1 MSASLQE
8 KLDRTARLVEPVL
21 HKILDEIGE
30 ETKAT
35 DHNGWAN
42 RSTWNVALWINNDEF
57 IYEEAVRF
65 MKKEENIHAK
75 HPYKSFNV
83 DSLYTPFT
91 SVVSINGIFF
101 FQEPS
106 SNSLAIVSNLFI
118 KAVAVV

>member
-21 HKILDEIGE
+21 HKILDEIDE

-35 DHNGWAN
+35 DYNGWAN

-57 IYEEAVRF
+57 MYEEAVRF

-75 HPYKSFNV
+75 HPYKSFIL
-83 DSLYTPFT
+83 DYGLQSEKTPD
-91 SVVSINGIFF
+91 GIKFL
-101 FQEPS
+101 
-106 SNSLAIVSNLFI
+106 SNNLDY
-118 KAVAVV
+118 KALNEMMLELVQ